1 MKWINVGQLKYGKNP
16 PITLILVNIKITV
29 MKKKKKGALLNWQ
42 KKKKYWWLSE
52 FPVTLI
58 IILWSNLDTVW
69 CEAI

>member
-1 MKWINVGQLKYGKNP
+1 MKWTNVGQLKYGKNP

-29 MKKKKKGALLNWQ
+29 MKKGDLLNWL

-52 FPVTLI
+52 FPVILI
-58 IILWSNLDTVW
+58 IIFWSNLGTVW